1 MEEKDLPA
9 VSPTA
14 ELEELKDKLAQE
26 KDIDELKNIVSLF
39 NLNIKKKEILRK
51 GVISELQDKAV
62 NQISQRIEKH
72 PEEFSNKDLLDYT
85 KTFNELLKTNN
96 SITDEDI
103 PSIVQ
108 LNPTQ
113 ININL
118 ENKGLSKESRDR
130 VADVVRS
137 ILERTN
143 KVEDNSDVIDVKIDG
158 TKEDETQNGE

>member
-9 VSPTA
+9 ISPTA

-143 KVEDNSDVIDVKIDG
+143 KVEDNSDVIDVKIDD